1 MDRMKFLKL
10 LFAFMACAPGLLYLT
25 NGSATLLAQALFR
38 LALMVVGCVGL
49 VAVMVV
55 EKRRG

>member
-1 MDRMKFLKL
+1 MKFLKL